1 MGAFFF
7 FLSVEEEHHL
17 VLHLFTINLSLKFK
31 LLLGI

>member
-1 MGAFFF
+1 MGAF

-17 VLHLFTINLSLKFK
+17 VLYLFTINLSLKFK